1 MEERLE
7 IHFKEKQKILWKNR
21 IQSIK
26 QLSYE
31 EPFGWA
37 VIEDTVYGVVP
48 IALVSIAL
56 VPIVNDQKEG
66 LLLPIKETE
75 SFLKSEFKRLFNIDI
90 PEDKHQYPYK

>member
-1 MEERLE
+1 MKERLE

-37 VIEDTVYGVVP
+37 VIEDTVYGVIP
-48 IALVSIAL
+48 IANDRII
-56 VPIVNDQKEG
+56 PMVNGKKEG

-90 PEDKHQYPYK
+90 PEDVHQYPYSKD